1 MPGGNNVLTLAEIA
15 AHLEAELQGNGA
27 VEIHRLATLEEADA
41 TSLTFLAN
49 PAYRKHLAATQA
61 GAVILRAEDADA
73 FHGNRLVHVAPYL
86 AFARLTALFDRAPRP
101 ASGIHSSAVVAAD
114 AVLGEGVA
122 IGPNAVIGGGVVIG
136 AHTVIG
142 ANTVVDAQCRLGEHC
157 QLAANVTLYH
167 GVRLGDRVIVHSGA
181 VLGADGFGFANE
193 RGQWVKIHQLGGV
206 VIGDDCEIGACTTI
220 DRGALSDT
228 VLGRGVKLDNHC
240 QIAHNVRIGD
250 YTAMAAFVGIS
261 GSTVVGRHCIF
272 AGRAGT
278 VGHLTI
284 CDNVVVT
291 AASVVTKSLLQPG
304 SYSSGVPLAKT
315 EEWRKNAVR
324 FNQLDRLVGRVRKL
338 ENKDSN

>member
-1 MPGGNNVLTLAEIA
+1 MLTLADIA
-15 AHLEAELQGNGA
+15 AELEAELQGDGA
-27 VEIHRLATLEEADA
+27 VEIHRLATLEEADG
-41 TSLTFLAN
+41 TSLAFLAN
-49 PAYRKHLAATQA
+49 PAYRKQLAETRAA
-61 GAVILRAEDADA
+61 AVLLRAEDSDA
-73 FHGNRLVHVAPYL
+73 FHGARLIHADPYL
-86 AFARLTALFDRAPRP
+86 AFARLTALFDRAPRS
-101 ASGIHSSAVVAAD
+101 AEGIHPSAVIAPD

-122 IGPNAVIGGGVVIG
+122 VGPNAVIGEGVVIG
-136 AHTVIG
+136 AHTAIG
-142 ANTVVDAQCRLGEHC
+142 ANSVVAAHCRVGERC

-167 GVRLGDRVIVHSGA
+167 DVRLGDRVIVHSGA
-181 VLGADGFGFANE
+181 VLGADGFGFAND

-206 VIGDDCEIGACTTI
+206 VVGDDCEIGACTTI

-228 VLGRGVKLDNHC
+228 VLGRGVILDNHC

-261 GSTVVGRHCIF
+261 GSTVIGRHCIF

-284 CDNVVVT
+284 CDHVVVT
-291 AASVVTKSLLQPG
+291 AASVVTKSLHQPG
-304 SYSSGVPLAKT
+304 SYSSGLPLAKT

-324 FNQLDRLVGRVRKL
+324 FNQLDRLAGRVRKL

>member
-1 MPGGNNVLTLAEIA
+1 MLTLAEIA
-15 AHLEAELQGNGA
+15 AHLEAELQGDGA

-41 TSLTFLAN
+41 ASLTFLAN
-49 PAYRKHLAATQA
+49 PTYRKHLATTQA
-61 GAVILRAEDADA
+61 GAVILQAADASA
-73 FHGNRLVHVAPYL
+73 FHGNRLLHADPYL
-86 AFARLTALFDRAPRP
+86 AFARLTALFDRAPRR
-101 ASGIHSSAVVAAD
+101 ARGIHSSAVVAAD
-114 AVLGEGVA
+114 AVLGKSVT
-122 IGPNAVIGGGVVIG
+122 IGPNAVIGEGVTIG
-136 AHTVIG
+136 AHTVVG
-142 ANTVVDAQCRLGEHC
+142 ANTVVDAHCRLGEHC

-167 GVRLGDRVIVHSGA
+167 DVRLGDRVIVHSGA

-250 YTAMAAFVGIS
+250 HTAMAAFVGIS
-261 GSTVVGRHCIF
+261 GSTVIGRHCIF

-278 VGHLTI
+278 VGHVTI

-291 AASVVTKSLLQPG
+291 AASVVTKSLHQPG

-324 FNQLDRLVGRVRKL
+324 FNQLDRLAGRVRKL
-338 ENKDSN
+338 ESKDSN

>member
-1 MPGGNNVLTLAEIA
+1 MLTLAEIA
-15 AHLEAELQGNGA
+15 AELEAELQGDGTLA
-27 VEIHRLATLEEADA
+27 IRRLATLEEADA
-41 TSLTFLAN
+41 HSLTFLAN
-49 PAYRKHLAATQA
+49 PAYRKHLAVTQA
-61 GAVILRAEDADA
+61 GAVILRAEDAEA
-73 FHGNRLVHVAPYL
+73 FAGNRLIHTDPYL

-101 ASGIHSSAVVAAD
+101 DGDVHPSAVIAAN
-114 AVLGEGVA
+114 AVLGAGVS
-122 IGPNAVIGGGVVIG
+122 IGPNVVIGEGVNVG

-142 ANTVVDAQCRLGEHC
+142 ANTVVDAQCSLGEHC

-167 GVRLGDRVIVHSGA
+167 DVRLGDRVIVHSGA

-206 VIGDDCEIGACTTI
+206 VVGDDCEIGACTTI

-250 YTAMAAFVGIS
+250 HTAMAAFVGIS
-261 GSTVVGRHCIF
+261 GSTVIGRHCIF

-278 VGHLTI
+278 VGHVTI

-291 AASVVTKSLLQPG
+291 AASVVTKSLHQPG

-315 EEWRKNAVR
+315 EDWRKNAVR
-324 FNQLDRLVGRVRKL
+324 FNQLDRLADRVRKL
-338 ENKDSN
+338 ESKDSN

>member
-1 MPGGNNVLTLAEIA
+1 MLTLAEIA
-15 AHLEAELQGNGA
+15 AYLQAELQGDGA

-41 TSLTFLAN
+41 TSVAFLAN
-49 PAYRKHLAATQA
+49 PAYRRHLATTKA
-61 GAVILRAEDADA
+61 GAVILKAEDADA
-73 FHGNRLVHVAPYL
+73 CQGNRLVHADPYL

-101 ASGIHSSAVVAAD
+101 ARGVHGSAVVADD

-122 IGPNAVIGGGVVIG
+122 IGPHAVIGAGAIIG
-136 AHTVIG
+136 AHTVVG
-142 ANTVVDAQCRLGEHC
+142 PNTVVEAHCNVGEHC
-157 QLAANVTLYH
+157 HLAANVTLYH
-167 GVRLGDRVIVHSGA
+167 GVRLGNRVIIHSGA
-181 VLGADGFGFANE
+181 VIGADGFGFASD

-206 VIGDDCEIGACTTI
+206 IVGDDCEIGACTTI

-250 YTAMAAFVGIS
+250 YTAMAAYVGIS
-261 GSTVVGRHCIF
+261 GSTVIGRHCIF

-278 VGHLTI
+278 VGHVTI

-291 AASVVTKSLLQPG
+291 AASVVTKSLHQPG

-324 FNQLDRLVGRVRKL
+324 FNQLDRLAERIRKL
-338 ENKDSN
+338 ENKDSH